1 MKERFYILVLAA
13 MLMALTGCDKRDCN
27 GDLDGMWQLTEWRD
41 KGNNVKATKDDMIFY
56 SFQLQM
62 ASFRKESDTKF
73 FIRTMMAYSPEKIL
87 IYSPTEYVGNRHDE
101 TQPMSI
107 LSVVGVPEDGVLW
120 VQALTGSAMVLKTND
135 QDVLTFR
142 KY

>member
-107 LSVVGVPEDGVLW
+107 LSVMGVPEDGVLW

>member
-1 MKERFYILVLAA
+1 
-13 MLMALTGCDKRDCN
+13 MLMVLTGCNKRDCN

-62 ASFRKESDTKF
+62 ASFRKDSDTKF
-73 FIRTMMAYSPEKIL
+73 FIRTMMEYSPEKIL
-87 IYSPTEYVGNRHDE
+87 IYNPAEYVGNKHDE
-101 TQPMSI
+101 TQPMSK

-120 VQALTGSAMVLKTND
+120 VQTLTGSAMVLKTNG

>member
-1 MKERFYILVLAA
+1 
-13 MLMALTGCDKRDCN
+13 MLMVLTGCNKRDCN

-62 ASFRKESDTKF
+62 ASFRKDSDTKF
-73 FIRTMMAYSPEKIL
+73 FIRTMMEYSPEKIL
-87 IYSPTEYVGNRHDE
+87 IYNPAEYVGNKHDE
-101 TQPMSI
+101 TQPMSV

-120 VQALTGSAMVLKTND
+120 VQTLTGSAMVLKTNG